1 MYVLLFLIFIIV
13 LYNTFSMEG
22 YTHKS
27 LLSIEEAKDKI
38 KDGEIDLIIDVRT
51 KFEWNLGRHPKA
63 IHVPFGSIQ
72 NYDFEEYKDKTVLL
86 YCRTGT
92 RAKMAMHEMEDK
104 VKRVYYIDTTYDKL
118 LN

>member
-1 MYVLLFLIFIIV
+1 MNVLLFLIFIIV

-63 IHVPFGSIQ
+63 IHVPFGSIH
-72 NYDFEEYKDKTVLL
+72 FELHATNELRL
-86 YCRTGT
+86 S
-92 RAKMAMHEMEDK
+92 
-104 VKRVYYIDTTYDKL
+104 IL
-118 LN
+118 